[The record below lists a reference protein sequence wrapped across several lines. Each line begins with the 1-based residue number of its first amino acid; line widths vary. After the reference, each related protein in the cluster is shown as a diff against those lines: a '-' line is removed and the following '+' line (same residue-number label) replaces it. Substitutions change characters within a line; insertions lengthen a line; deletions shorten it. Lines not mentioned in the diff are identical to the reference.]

1 MSEYKPIT
9 GKIRERMEQAEHII
23 PIVDEAQYTQVR
35 INLAWL
41 TERLDEIDAI
51 HAALE
56 AECERLREQHDKQT
70 VGELF
75 VRVHL
80 DYSDMAQQLEWA
92 EQAVRNIGGDAE

>member
-9 GKIRERMEQAEHII
+9 GEIREQMEQAERIY
-23 PIVDEAQYTQVR
+23 PIVDGMQNTQVR

-41 TERLDEIDAI
+41 TERLDAIDAI

-56 AECERLREQHDKQT
+56 AENERLRERVDKQT

-92 EQAVRNIGGDAE
+92 AQAVRNIGGDAE

>member
-9 GKIRERMEQAEHII
+9 GELRNSMTYDITTAPDGVNTASIGIAEFN
-23 PIVDEAQYTQVR
+23 DLCDA
-35 INLAWL
+35 
-41 TERLDEIDAI
+41 IDSI

-56 AECERLREQHDKQT
+56 AENERLREQADKQT

-92 EQAVRNIGGDAE
+92 AQAVRNIGGDAE